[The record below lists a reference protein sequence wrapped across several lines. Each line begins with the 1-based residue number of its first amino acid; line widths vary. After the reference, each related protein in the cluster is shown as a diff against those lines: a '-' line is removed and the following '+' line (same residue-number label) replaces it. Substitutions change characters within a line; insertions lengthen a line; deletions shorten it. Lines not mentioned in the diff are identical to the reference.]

1 MKFAED
7 SAGSPDRTLPPQSTY
22 NWSCIFPGVRM
33 RCFLVSEQERGQGR
47 AGLPDLRIVRRE
59 ELEQADQVHAGL
71 VAFLARGPPHHAEQ
85 PVERLLDPARHYVDV
100 GHPRLGLDVAGAF
113 SRVPA
118 GLGLVVGADPAD
130 QVALG

>member
-7 SAGSPDRTLPPQSTY
+7 SAGSPDRTLQLQSTY
-22 NWSCIFPGVRM
+22 NWSCIFHDFRT
-33 RCFLVSEQERGQGR
+33 RYSLFSEQERGQGR
-47 AGLPDLRIVRRE
+47 TGLPDLRIVRRK

-85 PVERLLDPARHYVDV
+85 PVDRLLDPARPHADV

-113 SRVPA
+113 GRVPA
-118 GLGLVVGADPAD
+118 GLRPVVRAVPAGA
-130 QVALG
+130 